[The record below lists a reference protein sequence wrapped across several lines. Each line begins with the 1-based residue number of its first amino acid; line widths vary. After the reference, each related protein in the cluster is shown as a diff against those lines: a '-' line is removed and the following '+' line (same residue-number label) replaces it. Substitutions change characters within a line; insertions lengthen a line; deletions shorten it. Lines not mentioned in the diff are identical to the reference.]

1 MYSILDDLKW
11 AIYNFIYSKIS
22 KRSHI
27 EFMKYSNWRF
37 LSCNQKLLSY
47 DIGQIMENI

>member
-1 MYSILDDLKW
+1 MICIVRD
-11 AIYNFIYSKIS
+11 N
-22 KRSHI
+22 I

-37 LSCNQKLLSY
+37 LNCNQKLLSY